1 MTEQYIYA
9 FTNRDDDK
17 REFTT
22 DVLLNDDQIKRI
34 AQIIS
39 EDNGD
44 EVVTSAKAV
53 MKIEYIGNE
62 EKRTWL

>member
-44 EVVTSAKAV
+44 EVVTSASAV

>member
-1 MTEQYIYA
+1 MKEEYIYT

>member
-1 MTEQYIYA
+1 MTEEYIYT

-17 REFTT
+17 REFST

-39 EDNGD
+39 EENGD
-44 EVVTSAKAV
+44 EVVTSARAV
-53 MKIEYIGNE
+53 MKIEYIGNDKKE
-62 EKRTWL
+62 TWL